1 MDSSTSEALSGL
13 KTTGRMD
20 PQAMA
25 DGEKTALNQSI
36 DSLAHIV
43 EENRE
48 EIARERRLPE
58 VVAQAFVDRD
68 IYRLLIPTDLGGGGI
83 SPIEQLDFVERIS
96 YHDASAGWVFA
107 VGSGLGIFSGFLAPA
122 EVREMFTRTGAA
134 MAGSGAPQG
143 KAHIVEGGYLVEGRF
158 AWASGIDQAQWVY
171 GGCFVY
177 DGGKPVIEDDGTP
190 ATLLAFAPK
199 SCAAI
204 HDCWNVT
211 GLVATNS
218 TEFSLAN
225 VFVPQERTFS
235 IPWAES
241 LHPAPLFRLPMT
253 FFGFALT
260 GVPLGIARRVVD
272 GLRRLATSKSRPDGS
287 KLAHESFCQYAIA
300 KAAALVEAA
309 QCNVI
314 HSFGTLWE
322 CALTGRQPDMDVRAR
337 LRRAC
342 VHAAESSL
350 DAVNLCYRAAG
361 GAALFST
368 APFEAAVRDI
378 NAVCGH
384 LVFQRTMME
393 DAGRVSLGIPPK
405 LMVF

>member
-1 MDSSTSEALSGL
+1 MTREI
-13 KTTGRMD
+13 D
-20 PQAMA
+20 PQAEPDNA
-25 DGEKTALNQSI
+25 SALLSRNI
-36 DSLAHIV
+36 DALAWIV
-43 EENRE
+43 EENRD
-48 EIARERRLPE
+48 EIARLRRLPD
-58 VVAQAFVDRD
+58 VVAQAFIDRD
-68 IYRLLIPTDLGGGGI
+68 IYRLLVPADLGGAEI
-83 SPIEQLDFVERIS
+83 TPIEQLDFVERIS

-107 VGSGLGIFSGFLAPA
+107 VGSGLGIFSGFLAPSEA
-122 EVREMFTRTGAA
+122 RAMFTQTGAA

-143 KAHIVEGGYLVEGRF
+143 KAHRVEGGYLVEGRF

-177 DGGKPVIEDDGTP
+177 DGGKPVMQDDGSRT
-190 ATLLAFAPK
+190 TLLAFAPK
-199 SCAAI
+199 SCATV

-218 TEFSLAN
+218 TEFSLMN

-235 IPWAES
+235 IPWVERV
-241 LHPAPLFRLPMT
+241 HPGPLFRLPMT

-260 GVPLGIARRVVD
+260 GVPLGIARRAVS
-272 GLRRLATSKSRPDGS
+272 GLRQLAVSKSRPDGG
-287 KLAHESFCQYAIA
+287 KLADESYCQYAIA
-300 KAAALVEAA
+300 KAEAVVEAA
-309 QCNVI
+309 HCNVR
-314 HSFGTLWE
+314 HSFSEIWD
-322 CALTGRQPDMDVRAR
+322 CALADRPPAMEARAR

-361 GAALFST
+361 GSALFST

-393 DAGRVSLGIPPK
+393 DAGRVAFGIQPK